1 MKNYC
6 RLGAEQGYATATLDE
21 LPPHTRDFSRVR
33 LHKNIYVTIGFGCYV
48 VFLYVCVYF
57 VYKCRRKIDDR
68 ILNFDLELFKT
79 RSEEEK

>member
-6 RLGAEQGYATATLDE
+6 RLGAEQGYATATLD
-21 LPPHTRDFSRVR
+21 
-33 LHKNIYVTIGFGCYV
+33 KNIYVTIGFGCYV
-48 VFLYVCVYF
+48 VFLCVCVYF